1 MPTCCAKEPTQITY
15 IPSAWSSC
23 RILISLAHKPLKAT
37 QPTLLL
43 TLPPP
48 QTDTASLSGNDA
60 LLRALSRLE
69 TKFDGLKSNFDGVRS
84 DLDDIKTE
92 FTEFRGRLDSLESR
106 SRGPSSPV
114 AQTFTVPPTAATATK
129 EAEADTTY
137 RDPDNFHT
145 VTRKFTVFSPDAPP
159 PAKPRPPVNEHIQLT
174 LTTLR

>member
-1 MPTCCAKEPTQITY
+1 MSNTHFTRSQAAQGNPTDASSDA
-15 IPSAWSSC
+15 SAV
-23 RILISLAHKPLKAT
+23 AD
-37 QPTLLL
+37 
-43 TLPPP
+43 
-48 QTDTASLSGNDA
+48 DTASLSGNDA

-114 AQTFTVPPTAATATK
+114 AQTFTVPPPAATATK

-174 LTTLR
+174 KMTAEFDYFLSS